1 MTRRRPARHG
11 HGQVRRPD
19 AQPRHEGAR
28 PERGHVVHGLDPGRQ
43 ARGCGRRR
51 PRTSTTSPSPCAR
64 TAARSPATELHSGIR
79 SIKVSN
85 GRLFLNG
92 QALNLRGVGVHEEG
106 KGQGFA
112 IDNAR
117 RDQMVKDAKELGA
130 TVLRSHYPLHPYTHE
145 LADRLGL
152 LIWSEIPVYRVRDEV
167 FREPS
172 VRRLAVNELSRNIV
186 ANENHPSVMV
196 WSIGNELATRPGP
209 GADGLHRLRVPV
221 GQADGPVTARRL
233 RGRRLSELALPGR
246 AVRADRRAR
255 RQRLLRLVPGAE
267 RPDLRPHEALRLP
280 RRGPRLL
287 PEPGPDGHRVRRRG
301 QPRRPR
307 RGEGHLGLPAG
318 VGQLPPERVR
328 HQAVAERRAVLDAER
343 VLGAAGLGGRQPAPD
358 LAAAPEGPDQLR
370 RRAQAGV
377 RRRAALVHADPAG
390 RSRAR

>member
-1 MTRRRPARHG
+1 M
-11 HGQVRRPD
+11 D
-19 AQPRHEGAR
+19 
-28 PERGHVVHGLDPGRQ
+28 GRKV
-43 ARGCGRRR
+43 AGY
-51 PRTSTTSPSPCAR
+51 
-64 TAARSPATELHSGIR
+64 ELHSGIR

-117 RDQMVKDAKELGA
+117 RDQIVKDAKELGA

-209 GADGLHRLRVPV
+209 VQTAYIASAARLAKQMDPSRPV
-221 GQADGPVTARRL
+221 AL
-233 RGRRLSELALPGR
+233 RGRRLPELALPGR

-267 RPDLRPHEALRLP
+267 RPDLRPHEALRLS

-307 RGEGHLGLPAG
+307 S
-318 VGQLPPERVR
+318 
-328 HQAVAERRAVLDAER
+328 
-343 VLGAAGLGGRQPAPD
+343 
-358 LAAAPEGPDQLR
+358 R
-370 RRAQAGV
+370 RRAPGASS
-377 RRRAALVHADPAG
+377 
-390 RSRAR
+390 RSGSTTT

>member
-1 MTRRRPARHG
+1 MRE
-11 HGQVRRPD
+11 D
-19 AQPRHEGAR
+19 
-28 PERGHVVHGLDPGRQ
+28 GRKV
-43 ARGCGRRR
+43 AGY
-51 PRTSTTSPSPCAR
+51 
-64 TAARSPATELHSGIR
+64 ELQSGIR

-209 GADGLHRLRVPV
+209 VQTAYIASASRMAKQMDPSRPVAYAVAAYPSSLCQAEPYAPIDVLGVNDYFGWYPGPSGQIFDRTKLSGYLDAARACYPNQALMVTEFGAEANR
-221 GQADGPVTARRL
+221 DGPAEEKGTWGFQQEWVNYHLNVFATKPWLSGALYWTLSEFWVRPGWEGGNPRPTSPLHQKGLISYDGVRKPAFADVQRWYTQTQQIAPPARR
-233 RGRRLSELALPGR
+233 
-246 AVRADRRAR
+246 
-255 RQRLLRLVPGAE
+255 
-267 RPDLRPHEALRLP
+267 
-280 RRGPRLL
+280 
-287 PEPGPDGHRVRRRG
+287 
-301 QPRRPR
+301 
-307 RGEGHLGLPAG
+307 
-318 VGQLPPERVR
+318 
-328 HQAVAERRAVLDAER
+328 
-343 VLGAAGLGGRQPAPD
+343 
-358 LAAAPEGPDQLR
+358 
-370 RRAQAGV
+370 
-377 RRRAALVHADPAG
+377 
-390 RSRAR
+390 